1 MVRSVTPLTL
11 VMCRLRSRRWWR
23 QCWTVIM
30 VGDEADL
37 MAAVKG
43 ATPTEVRAAALR
55 FVELNQRDGHVLP
68 GRDEELRAGRYSGV
82 PGQF

>member
-1 MVRSVTPLTL
+1 MA
-11 VMCRLRSRRWWR
+11 
-23 QCWTVIM
+23 
-30 VGDEADL
+30 GDEADL